1 MNEKNRTKY
10 LVGDYNFD
18 LLKVSNHEE
27 TSNFFKRM
35 TANNLL
41 PVISIPTKI
50 NNINDTVTVNTYTS

>member
-1 MNEKNRTKY
+1 MKKKYIYIY
-10 LVGDYNFD
+10 LVGDNNFD

-27 TSNFFKRM
+27 TSNFFNMM

-50 NNINDTVTVNTYTS
+50 NNINVTVNTYTS